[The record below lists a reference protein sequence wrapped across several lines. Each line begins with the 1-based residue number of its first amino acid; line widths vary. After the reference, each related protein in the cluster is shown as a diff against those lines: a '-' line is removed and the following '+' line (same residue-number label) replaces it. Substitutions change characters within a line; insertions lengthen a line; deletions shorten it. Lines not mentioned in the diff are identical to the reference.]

1 MFVDEIAV
9 STVVYLPPEE
19 IYEFLVDFPR
29 YADYSKHLREV
40 RKSGD
45 GSPGTRYRLRFSW
58 WKLTYTAESRVTDVT
73 PPHRIDWNI
82 TKDIHAVGR
91 WRIEELEELP
101 HDAPDDAETAC
112 RVFFE
117 VEYDPSTVSAGD
129 IDLPRFVSLRWVIA
143 KLEPVLQTEAERIV
157 ERIVADLEGRPRHVD
172 ITIHTHTRR

>member
-1 MFVDEIAV
+1 MDEIAV

-40 RKSGD
+40 RKRGD
-45 GSPGTRYRLRFSW
+45 GSPGTRYRLHFSW
-58 WKLTYTAESRVTDVT
+58 WKLNYTAESRVTDVT
-73 PPHRIDWNI
+73 PPTRIDWNI

-91 WRIEELEELP
+91 WRIEEFDELP
-101 HDAPDDAETAC
+101 ADAPDDTETAC

-129 IDLPRFVSLRWVIA
+129 IDLPRFVSLGWVIERL
-143 KLEPVLQTEAERIV
+143 KPVLQTEAERIV
-157 ERIVADLEGRPRHVD
+157 ERIVADIEGRPRQVE
-172 ITIHTHTRR
+172 ITIHTESGR